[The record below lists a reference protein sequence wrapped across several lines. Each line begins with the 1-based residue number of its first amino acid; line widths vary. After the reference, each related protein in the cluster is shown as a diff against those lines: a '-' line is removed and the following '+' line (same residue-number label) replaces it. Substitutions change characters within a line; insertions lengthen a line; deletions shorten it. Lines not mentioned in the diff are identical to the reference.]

1 MPGRNIKILKTVP
14 VALTFSTH
22 NRHPL
27 EAVNELLV
35 EITIALL
42 IWHILQ
48 ALVFFNVEE
57 CAEGQDT
64 EGTARC

>member
-1 MPGRNIKILKTVP
+1 MPGKNIKILTTVS
-14 VALTFSTH
+14 VLLTFSTH

-35 EITIALL
+35 ETTVALL
-42 IWHILQ
+42 IWHVLE

-57 CAEGQDT
+57 CAKG
-64 EGTARC
+64 

>member
-1 MPGRNIKILKTVP
+1 MPGRNIKILTTVP

-35 EITIALL
+35 ETIVALL
-42 IWHILQ
+42 IWHVL
-48 ALVFFNVEE
+48 
-57 CAEGQDT
+57 
-64 EGTARC
+64 